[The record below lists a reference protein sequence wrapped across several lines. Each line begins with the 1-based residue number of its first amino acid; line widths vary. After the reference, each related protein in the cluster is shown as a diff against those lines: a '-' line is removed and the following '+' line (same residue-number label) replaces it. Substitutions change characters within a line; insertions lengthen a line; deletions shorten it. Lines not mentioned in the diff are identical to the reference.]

1 MRPFLL
7 IAMSKKQLLFIAL
20 LFATVSVKSQAD
32 PIDWILNP
40 RQTKQIAKGVSWT
53 QIAFTGRKL
62 FDTSQYLNVIEITKK
77 AKRYRLHIV
86 RSDSLEK
93 TSQIAQTHHAL
104 AGINASF
111 FKMRGPDPDNRKDLN
126 GVPKLEP
133 SNIGRNRSVV
143 YFRQNDSL
151 ITENIR
157 DKDST
162 RKRNQ
167 AGSIVINKGKLQIVK
182 DDHNNLNAE
191 HQLKGEDVI
200 STGPVMILNG
210 IDQQIPNDAFCN
222 DRHPR
227 TAIGKK
233 ADGTIVLFVVDG
245 RAKESAGFS
254 IPELQQI
261 MRLLGC
267 VDAINLDGGGSTT
280 MYIRDQPFNGVVNFP
295 SDNKKWDHEGER
307 EVANAIL
314 LIKK

>member
-1 MRPFLL
+1 MIRKHLVF
-7 IAMSKKQLLFIAL
+7 ITLLFCS
-20 LFATVSVKSQAD
+20 VSVAAQSD
-32 PIDWILNP
+32 PINWIINP
-40 RQTKQIAKGVSWT
+40 RQTQKLAKGVTWT
-53 QIAFTGRKL
+53 QISFTKRKL
-62 FDTSQYLNVIEITKK
+62 FDTCQYLNVIEITKK

-93 TSQIAQTHHAL
+93 TSQIARTYDAL

-151 ITENIR
+151 ITENPN
-157 DKDST
+157 DKDSI

-167 AGSIVINKGKLQIVK
+167 AGSIVINNGNLLIVK
-182 DDHNNLNAE
+182 DDPANLKAE
-191 HQLKGEDVI
+191 HQLKGQDVI
-200 STGPVMILNG
+200 STGPVMILAG
-210 IDQQIPNDAFCN
+210 VDQPIPNDAFCR

-233 ADGTIVLFVVDG
+233 ADGTVVLFVVDG

-254 IPELQQI
+254 IPELQEI
-261 MRLLGC
+261 MRMLGC

-280 MYIRDQPFNGVVNFP
+280 MYIKGQPFNGVVNYP

>member
-1 MRPFLL
+1 MVKRLL
-7 IAMSKKQLLFIAL
+7 VFIAL
-20 LFATVSVKSQAD
+20 SFCVEAIVAQGD
-32 PIDWILNP
+32 PSNWIQHP
-40 RQTKQIAKGVSWT
+40 GKTKRIAKGITWMQISFT
-53 QIAFTGRKL
+53 QNDL
-62 FDTSQYLNVIEITKK
+62 FNANQNLNVIEITKK
-77 AKRYRLHIV
+77 FRKFRLHIV

-93 TSQIAQTHHAL
+93 TSQIAKTHHAL
-104 AGINASF
+104 AAINASF

-133 SNIGRNRSVV
+133 SNIGKNRSVV

-151 ITENIR
+151 ITDNPP
-157 DKDST
+157 DKSGI

-167 AGSIVINKGKLQIVK
+167 AGSIVINNGKLQIVK
-182 DDHNNLNAE
+182 DDPTNLNAE
-191 HQLKGEDVI
+191 DQLKGEDVI

-210 IDQQIPNDAFCN
+210 IDQPIPNDAFCN

-227 TAIGKK
+227 TAVGKK
-233 ADGTIVLFVVDG
+233 EDGTVVLFVVDG

-254 IPELQQI
+254 IPELQ
-261 MRLLGC
+261 MVMHSLGC

-280 MYIRDQPFNGVVNFP
+280 MFIKDQPFNGVVNHP

-314 LIKK
+314 VIKK

>member
-1 MRPFLL
+1 M
-7 IAMSKKQLLFIAL
+7 IKKHILVIAL
-20 LFATVSVKSQAD
+20 VFFAVLAEAQAD
-32 PIDWILNP
+32 PINWILNP
-40 RQTKQIAKGVSWT
+40 RQTKRIAKGVTWT
-53 QIAFTGRKL
+53 QMAFTNRTL
-62 FDTSQYLNVIEITKK
+62 FDTNQNLNVIQITKK

-104 AGINASF
+104 AAINASF

-126 GVPKLEP
+126 GVPRLEP

-151 ITENIR
+151 ITENPR
-157 DKDST
+157 DKDSI

-167 AGSIVINKGKLQIVK
+167 AGSIIINRGEVFIVK
-182 DDHNNLNAE
+182 DDPANLNAE

-200 STGPVMILNG
+200 STGPIMILNG
-210 IDQQIPNDAFCN
+210 VDQPIPNDAFCN

-233 ADGTIVLFVVDG
+233 ADGTVVLFVVDG

-254 IPELQQI
+254 IPELKEV
-261 MRLLGC
+261 MRRLGC

-280 MYIRDQPFNGVVNFP
+280 MYIKDQPFNGVINYP

>member
-1 MRPFLL
+1 MIR
-7 IAMSKKQLLFIAL
+7 KHLLFIAL
-20 LFATVSVKSQAD
+20 LFCSVSVAAQSD
-32 PIDWILNP
+32 SINWILNP
-40 RQTKQIAKGVSWT
+40 RHTKKIAKGVSWI
-53 QIAFTGRKL
+53 QIAFTQRQL
-62 FDTSQYLNVIEITKK
+62 FDTSQNLNVIEITKK

-104 AGINASF
+104 AAINASF

-151 ITENIR
+151 ITENPN
-157 DKDST
+157 DKDSI

-167 AGSIVINKGKLQIVK
+167 AGSIVIDNGKLLIVK
-182 DDHNNLNAE
+182 DDPANLKAE
-191 HQLKGEDVI
+191 RQLKGEDVI
-200 STGPVMILNG
+200 STGPVMILGG
-210 IDQQIPNDAFCN
+210 IDQPIPNDAFCK

-233 ADGTIVLFVVDG
+233 ADGTVVLFVVDG

-261 MRLLGC
+261 MRRLGC

-280 MYIRDQPFNGVVNFP
+280 MYIKDQPFNGVVNYP

>member
-1 MRPFLL
+1 MP
-7 IAMSKKQLLFIAL
+7 KKYLLFFAL
-20 LFATVSVKSQAD
+20 LFSAVSVYAQAD
-32 PIDWILNP
+32 PIHWTLN
-40 RQTKQIAKGVSWT
+40 RGQKKKITKGVTWT
-53 QIAFTGRKL
+53 QFIFKERKL
-62 FDTSQYLNVIEITKK
+62 FDTSQYLNVIQITKK

-93 TSQIAQTHHAL
+93 TSRIAQRHGAL

-157 DKDST
+157 DKDNT

-167 AGSIVINKGKLQIVK
+167 AGSIVINKGQLVIVK
-182 DDHNNLNAE
+182 DDPANLNAE
-191 HQLKGEDVI
+191 HQLQGEDVI
-200 STGPVMILNG
+200 STGPIMILGG
-210 IDQQIPNDAFCN
+210 IDQPIPNDAFCN

-233 ADGTIVLFVVDG
+233 ADGTVVLFVVDG

-254 IPELQQI
+254 IRELQSI

-280 MYIRDQPFNGVVNFP
+280 MYIKDQPFNGVVNYP

-314 LIKK
+314 LIRK

>member
-1 MRPFLL
+1 MIKKHIL
-7 IAMSKKQLLFIAL
+7 IIAL
-20 LFATVSVKSQAD
+20 VVSALSVEAQTD

-40 RQTKQIAKGVSWT
+40 RQTKKIARGVTWT
-53 QIAFTGRKL
+53 QIAFTKRKL
-62 FDTSQYLNVIEITKK
+62 FDTSQYLNVIQVTKK

-104 AGINASF
+104 AAINASF

-143 YFRQNDSL
+143 YFRQSDSL
-151 ITENIR
+151 ITENPR
-157 DKDST
+157 DKDSI

-167 AGSIVINKGKLQIVK
+167 AGSIVINRGEVFIVK
-182 DDHNNLNAE
+182 DDPANLNAE

-200 STGPVMILNG
+200 STGPVMILG
-210 IDQQIPNDAFCN
+210 GVDQPIPNDAFCN

-233 ADGTIVLFVVDG
+233 ADGTVVLFVVDG

-254 IPELQQI
+254 IPELQQV
-261 MRLLGC
+261 MRSLGC

-280 MYIRDQPFNGVVNFP
+280 MYIKDQPFNGVVNFP